1 MSGNEKAALTKSVS
15 FLGMGIMGA
24 AMAANLAPVL
34 ARFGGRLKVWNRSSG
49 SAGVA
54 IAKAAGAEVFAHLKD
69 CLAGSDIVFSC
80 LGDERDV
87 ESVLTGP
94 GGVSELAAPGCLV
107 VDFSTI
113 GPRAARVIEKSLASA
128 NMKFLDAPVTG
139 GDIGAKQGTLT
150 IMVGGDFAAFQQIE
164 PYLETMGKTIRH
176 CGKSGNGQAL
186 KLANQTLCALNLI
199 GVCEAISMAEELGL
213 DKALVVDVL
222 ENGAGGSWSLSNL
235 GRRILADDLAPGFA
249 TNHMLKDLRL
259 AFENLD
265 SSGRLP
271 GTRLAF
277 ELFEEA
283 MAEAGKDS
291 KQEFSS
297 PEKAS
302 QELGTQAMIK
312 AYQVKE
318 ATPGRSGDRI
328 TLEWQL
334 DAE

>member
-1 MSGNEKAALTKSVS
+1 MSENAKAALTKSVS

-24 AMAANLAPVL
+24 AMAANLAPAV
-34 ARFGGRLKVWNRSSG
+34 ASSGGRLKVWNRSTG
-49 SAGVA
+49 RAG
-54 IAKAAGAEVFAHLKD
+54 IELAKAAGAENFAHLKD
-69 CLAGSDIVFSC
+69 CLAGSEIVFSC

-87 ESVLTGP
+87 GLVLTGP
-94 GGVSELAAPGCLV
+94 GGVSEFAAPGCVV

-113 GPRAARVIEKSLASA
+113 GPKAARSIAKSLASA
-128 NMKFLDAPVTG
+128 DMQFLDAPVTG
-139 GDIGAKQGTLT
+139 GDSGAKQGTLT
-150 IMVGGDFAAFQQIE
+150 IMVGGDLAAFQALV

-213 DKALVVDVL
+213 DKKLVVDVL

-235 GRRILADDLAPGFA
+235 GRRILSDDMAPGFA

-265 SSGRLP
+265 SAGRLP

-283 MAEAGKDS
+283 MATVGK
-291 KQEFSS
+291 E
-297 PEKAS
+297 AS

-312 AYQVKE
+312 AYQERKVYQQKE
-318 ATPGRSGDRI
+318 LAPGRAGDRI

-334 DAE
+334 DTE

>member
-1 MSGNEKAALTKSVS
+1 MSENARAGLTKSVS

-24 AMAANLAPVL
+24 AMAANLAAAL
-34 ARFGGRLKVWNRSSG
+34 AQYGGQLKVWNRSSG
-49 SAGVA
+49 SAGVS
-54 IAKAAGAEVFAHLKD
+54 IAKAAGAEVFVNLKD
-69 CLAGSDIVFSC
+69 CLAGSQIVFSC
-80 LGDERDV
+80 LGDEHDV

-94 GGVSELAAPGCLV
+94 GGVSELAPSGCIV

-113 GPRAARVIEKSLASA
+113 GPKAARLIEKSLAGA
-128 NMKFLDAPVTG
+128 ADMKFLDAPVTG

-150 IMVGGDFAAFQQIE
+150 IMVGGDLEAFQQIE
-164 PYLETMGKTIRH
+164 PYLAAMGKTIRH

-213 DKALVVDVL
+213 DKKLVVDVL

-235 GRRILADDLAPGFA
+235 GRRILANDMAPGFA

-265 SSGRLP
+265 PAGRLP

-283 MAEAGKDS
+283 MVTAGKN
-291 KQEFSS
+291 
-297 PEKAS
+297 AS
-302 QELGTQAMIK
+302 QEMGTQAMIK
-312 AYQVKE
+312 AYRPKKT
-318 ATPGRSGDRI
+318 APGRAGDRI

-334 DAE
+334 DVQE

>member
-1 MSGNEKAALTKSVS
+1 MSENVKSALTKSVS

-24 AMAANLAPVL
+24 AMAANLVPRL
-34 ARFGGRLKVWNRSSG
+34 KQNGLRLKVWNRTPG
-49 SAGVA
+49 TAGLEL
-54 IAKAAGAEVFAHLKD
+54 AKAAGAEVFDHLKD
-69 CLAGSDIVFSC
+69 CVSGSEIVFSC
-80 LGDERDV
+80 LGDELDV
-87 ESVLTGP
+87 ASVLTGP
-94 GGVSELAAPGCLV
+94 GGVSQLAAKDCLV

-113 GPRAARVIEKSLASA
+113 GPKAARSIAKALALVD
-128 NMKFLDAPVTG
+128 MKFLDAPVTG

-150 IMVGGDFAAFQQIE
+150 IMVGGDLAAFHELE
-164 PYLETMGKTIRH
+164 PYLEAMGKTIRH

-186 KLANQTLCALNLI
+186 KLTNQTLCALNLI

-213 DKALVVDVL
+213 DNKLVVDVL

-265 SSGRLP
+265 STDCFP

-277 ELFEEA
+277 DLFEEA
-283 MAEAGKDS
+283 MAPLAKT
-291 KQEFSS
+291 
-297 PEKAS
+297 AS

-312 AYQVKE
+312 AYQEKLAYQRRE
-318 ATPGRSGDRI
+318 RAPGMAGDRI

-334 DAE
+334 DGE

>member
-1 MSGNEKAALTKSVS
+1 MSEIAKAALTKSVS
-15 FLGMGIMGA
+15 FLGMGIMGS
-24 AMAANLAPVL
+24 AMAANLASGL
-34 ARFGGRLKVWNRSSG
+34 APQKNGVHLKVWNRSSG
-49 SAGVA
+49 AAGIAV
-54 IAKAAGAEVFAHLKD
+54 AKASGAEVFNHLKD
-69 CLAGSDIVFSC
+69 CLAGSDIVFTC

-87 ESVLTGP
+87 EAVLTGP
-94 GGVSELAAPGCLV
+94 GGVSELAPPGCVV

-113 GPRAARVIEKSLASA
+113 GPKAARLIEKSLARA
-128 NMKFLDAPVTG
+128 NMRFLDAPVTG

-150 IMVGGDFAAFQQIE
+150 IMVGGDLAVFQEIE
-164 PYLETMGKTIRH
+164 PYLATMGKTIRH

-199 GVCEAISMAEELGL
+199 GVCEALSMAEELGL
-213 DKALVVDVL
+213 DKKLVVEVL

-235 GRRILADDLAPGFA
+235 GRRILANDMAPGFA

-265 SSGRLP
+265 PAGRLP

-283 MAEAGKDS
+283 MATAGKN
-291 KQEFSS
+291 
-297 PEKAS
+297 AS
-302 QELGTQAMIK
+302 QEMGTQAMIK
-312 AYQVKE
+312 AYEERK
-318 ATPGRSGDRI
+318 AYRPKKSASGRAGDRI

-334 DAE
+334 DVQE

>member
-1 MSGNEKAALTKSVS
+1 MSGNEKAALTKRIS

-24 AMAANLAPVL
+24 AMAANLAPCL
-34 ARFGGRLKVWNRSSG
+34 ARDGGRLKVWNRSSG
-49 SAGVA
+49 SPGVA

-113 GPRAARVIEKSLASA
+113 GPKAARLIEKSLARA

-150 IMVGGDFAAFQQIE
+150 IMVGGDFAAFEQVE

-222 ENGAGGSWSLSNL
+222 ENGAGGSWSLTNL
-235 GRRILADDLAPGFA
+235 GRRILANDLSPGFA

-265 SSGRLP
+265 PAGRLP

-283 MAEAGKDS
+283 MVAAGKDS
-291 KQEFSS
+291 KIER
-297 PEKAS
+297 PS

-318 ATPGRSGDRI
+318 AAPGRAGDRI